1 MIRTFREQLAE
12 DIKST
17 FLLDTEF
24 AETHTISDG
33 VNSNECL
40 MVVHGTGQSSLL
52 SGVELRTGHI
62 AVVLKTEDVPEQHS
76 YGCTIFLDGKTYTV
90 ENEPVDDFG
99 MTEILLKSNY

>member
-12 DIKST
+12 DIKNT

-24 AETHTISDG
+24 AEKHTISDG
-33 VNSNECL
+33 VSGKECL

-52 SGVELRTGHI
+52 SGVELRSGHI